1 MDRQLT
7 TAGMYDD
14 DVHKK
19 SQGNQSFSAL
29 QCRHLKSRTQHYS
42 IERDGDVS
50 LTLFRRRNLLDT
62 HNFFIQ
68 EMMQQHKM
76 FILVQSC

>member
-19 SQGNQSFSAL
+19 KSQRNQSFSAL
-29 QCRHLKSRTQHYS
+29 QCRHLKSRTQGYS
-42 IERDGDVS
+42 IERDRGVS
-50 LTLFRRRNLLDT
+50 LTLFRRCKLLDT
-62 HNFFIQ
+62 HMVFDR
-68 EMMQQHKM
+68 KR
-76 FILVQSC
+76 